1 MFIDLGRAGMGMTTL
16 LVLTAMFGSTRGSV
30 PRVSYSSYLD
40 IWMVTCI
47 IFVFASL
54 IEFTLVHSLYR
65 KNNKKQG
72 IWVEKF
78 TQITMP
84 IVFLLFNTCLI
95 HPQYSTLNGNNEPRH
110 TLKMF
115 WMFYHFCPWRTKWG
129 SFSICLF

>member
-65 KNNKKQG
+65 KNNKKLG
-72 IWVEKF
+72 ISIEKF
-78 TQITMP
+78 TQIAMP
-84 IVFLLFNTCLI
+84 IVFLLFNTIYWHEL
-95 HPQYSTLNGNNEPRH
+95 YVAYNDSAWASDD
-110 TLKMF
+110 LKSNISMVEYF
-115 WMFYHFCPWRTKWG
+115 NHN
-129 SFSICLF
+129 S

>member
-54 IEFTLVHSLYR
+54 IEFTFVHSLYR
-65 KNNKKQG
+65 KNNQKLG
-72 IWVEKF
+72 ILIEKF
-78 TQITMP
+78 TQIAMP
-84 IVFLLFNTCLI
+84 IVFLLFNTIYWYEL
-95 HPQYSTLNGNNEPRH
+95 YVAYNDSAWSSDNN
-110 TLKMF
+110 LKSNISMDEYF
-115 WMFYHFCPWRTKWG
+115 NHI
-129 SFSICLF
+129 S